1 MLPCRC
7 DPLYLIH
14 SPLVIQLSVIFMHQS
29 EAAAYQF
36 PGVEC

>member
-14 SPLVIQLSVIFMHQS
+14 SPLVIQRSVIFMHQP
-29 EAAAYQF
+29 EVAAYRF